1 MNPLLLKALE
11 VALLGL
17 LKQHFGLEIPAGIV
31 AKLMIRLPDAISL
44 GQDLL
49 LDGDGHLSAAN
60 LNVLNSLVLDARN
73 GRL

>member
-1 MNPLLLKALE
+1 MNPLILKALE
-11 VALLGL
+11 TALLGL
-17 LKQHFGLEIPAGIV
+17 LKQHFGLEIPSGVA
-31 AKLMIRLPDAISL
+31 AKLMIRLPDAINL

-60 LNVLNSLVLDARN
+60 LNVLNALILDVRA